1 MSGTSGHAVTI
12 PAWTNSFE
20 EDSLREMEYDFLVSK
35 SQKTTAGGL
44 TRMAAVELACMAK
57 SDQQTWWDV
66 NSKVRCE
73 RLRLLSQ
80 AISLALGEAGSHAEE
95 PMET

>member
-1 MSGTSGHAVTI
+1 MV
-12 PAWTNSFE
+12 
-20 EDSLREMEYDFLVSK
+20 
-35 SQKTTAGGL
+35 
-44 TRMAAVELACMAK
+44 AVELACTAK

-95 PMET
+95 PMETVRS